1 MADSAKGSMENPYS
15 MSEYEQMLDNGTWKG
30 GFVKDDA
37 GDVTYAMGEATCN
50 GYSGCGS
57 GSDEGSD
64 DEEGCGSDDEE
75 GCGSDNEDNP
85 DSDGKGGTGNEGNET
100 PGGNPGGNPG
110 GSPGGTPGGYSSN
123 SQPNAGEGKENDVH
137 YYTYAEIDEMMDN
150 GTWHGG
156 YVKGVGYV
164 APKELSEIR
173 PLPVA
178 SSGEQIY
185 QRALK
190 YEGVPYR
197 RGGVDMNGL
206 DCSGLVSV
214 VLGLKTRW
222 TTGSGDI
229 PGLTRI
235 KFTSKANLRKGDILV
250 WKYKDKIGHAAIFV
264 NGDTIFHAH
273 GKVGS
278 PTNHSHNLGTYWL
291 DKTNTYVDPIIY
303 RKED

>member
-1 MADSAKGSMENPYS
+1 

-30 GFVKDDA
+30 GYVKDDA
-37 GDVTYAMGEATCN
+37 GDVTYAMGGEATCN
-50 GYSGCGS
+50 GYSGYGS

-100 PGGNPGGNPG
+100 PGGNPGGTPGGIPGGNPG
-110 GSPGGTPGGYSSN
+110 GGPGGTPGGYSSN
-123 SQPNAGEGKENDVH
+123 SQPNAGEGNEKDVH

-150 GTWHGG
+150 GTWPGG
-156 YVKGVGYV
+156 YIKGIGYMP
-164 APKELSEIR
+164 PKDLGEIS

-229 PGLTRI
+229 PGLQKI
-235 KFTSKANLRKGDILV
+235 QYKNKDGLRKGNILV
-250 WKYKDKIGHAAIFV
+250 WRWKNGENWSGHAAIYV
-264 NGDTIFHAH
+264 EGTSIFHAH
-273 GKVGS
+273 GSTGS
-278 PTNHSHNLGTYWL
+278 PTNQTNDLYIYWIP
-291 DKTNTYVDPIIY
+291 KRGYPTIY
-303 RKED
+303 RKNN